1 MNRKFSKS
9 VPLIFLKVPKMMNKS
24 ILIAL
29 FFFSVNVCLSQS
41 VQDIIDQVSTDNIQQ
56 SVAELS
62 GEQPAV
68 INGSSQTISSR
79 VETNNDLAATY
90 IEERLSALTNLDV
103 EIQNFNTNGK
113 NIIATQLGK
122 TNADDVYII
131 CAHYDSVTTF
141 CADDNAT
148 GVSAVLEIARILS
161 TQCTDKTIVYA
172 LWDEEEVGLRG
183 SNFYAQQAADTSN
196 GNARDNILGVINM
209 DMIGYDGD
217 APGTDGDN
225 EFDIDV
231 RNIANSIAIK
241 DDLLNLLNTYSFDLS
256 AIVVNPGTSASDHSR
271 FWNQDY
277 SAVLVGESW
286 ETDDQTPD
294 YHSSGDRAE
303 DLDFQYMT
311 ELTKLVASYIATKA
325 NLLTIDNTISQNADN
340 LSANDNSENSS
351 YQWIDCNTNSVIDG
365 ENNRVFTPTS
375 SGNYSV
381 LVSDSTCS
389 EQSDCL
395 AFTLLNTKEFTT
407 SEILVY
413 PNPVSSVLKVENN
426 TGLDVDILI
435 NDISGKVIHSSKSK
449 NASIEIDVKNKATG
463 IYFVTISSNLK
474 SSTFKILKE

>member
-183 SNFYAQQAADTSN
+183 YNFYAQQAADTSN